1 MQNLWKKRKILKKS
15 ERSKARSDF
24 GDSWGIRTPDAAVRG
39 QSLNRLT
46 KEPHNF

>member
-1 MQNLWKKRKILKKS
+1 MKNGKI
-15 ERSKARSDF
+15 RIDFAVF

-46 KEPHNF
+46 KEPHSL